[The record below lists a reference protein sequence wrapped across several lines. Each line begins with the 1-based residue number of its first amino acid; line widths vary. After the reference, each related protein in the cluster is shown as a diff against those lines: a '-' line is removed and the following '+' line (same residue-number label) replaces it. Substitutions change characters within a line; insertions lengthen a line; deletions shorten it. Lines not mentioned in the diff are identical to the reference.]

1 MRFVT
6 LVFIPLLTAQA
17 QVSPRAQA
25 IHARALVFD
34 AHIHAV
40 DRECYHGGD
49 IGVRKPNGQFDLPRA
64 RQGGLGALFFSV
76 YVAEAYY
83 PARLE
88 TRQALRMIDCGLSQI
103 EKNRSQIE
111 LALNATDVERIH
123 REGKIAALLDL
134 EGSYDLDGDLAVLRD
149 LYRLGLRSLQLSAH
163 NRPNH
168 YADSC
173 CSPPESHGLS
183 EHGRALI
190 REMNRLGM
198 LINVSHASD
207 DAISQAID
215 VSSDPVIATHHG
227 MRSVNDIPRNMPDWL
242 MKKLAAKGGVIGF
255 QIGNEFH
262 NPKEFAWRA
271 AHSGGAFWR
280 PSPDAA
286 REAHMTIDQIDGMLA
301 PQFPM
306 DAFPVPDDLRFTP
319 DDWVA
324 VVDRA
329 IQLVGEDHVALGSDF
344 DGGPTPPR
352 GMRDVSDLPMITAA
366 MLRRGYTEQR
376 IDKFLGQNV
385 LRLLRQVTEKH
396 RL

>member
-1 MRFVT
+1 MRLAILASISV
-6 LVFIPLLTAQA
+6 LAA
-17 QVSPRAQA
+17 NGQVSPLAKA
-25 IHARALVFD
+25 IHDRALVFD

-40 DRECYHGGD
+40 DREFYNGGE
-49 IGVRKPNGQFDLPRA
+49 IGDRKPDGQFDLTRA
-64 RQGGLGALFFSV
+64 REGGLGAMFFSL
-76 YVAEAYY
+76 YVPEAYY

-88 TRQALRMIDCGLSQI
+88 TKQAFRMIDYGLSQI
-103 EKNRSQIE
+103 EENRGRIA

-123 REGKIAALLDL
+123 REGKIAAILDL
-134 EGSYDLDGDLAVLRD
+134 EGSYDLDGDLGVLRD
-149 LYRLGLRSLQLSAH
+149 LYRLGLRSAQLSAH

-190 REMNRLGM
+190 HEMNRLGM
-198 LINVSHASD
+198 VINVSHASD

-215 VSSDPVIATHHG
+215 ASSDPVMATHHG

-262 NPKEFAWRA
+262 NPKEFAYRVER
-271 AHSGGAFWR
+271 SGGAFWR
-280 PSPDAA
+280 ASPNAES
-286 REAHMTIDQIDGMLA
+286 EAHMTIEQIDRMIA

-306 DAFPVPDDLRFTP
+306 DAFKVPEDLKFTP

-352 GMRDVSDLPMITAA
+352 GMRDVADLPLITAA
-366 MLRRGYTEQR
+366 MLRRGYSEQR

-385 LRLLRQVTEKH
+385 LRLLRQVTEK
-396 RL
+396 R